1 MTTDSSTNISPLLQV
16 RGLRTSFNTPQG
28 KIAAVNGVSFD
39 VNHGETLGLVGESGC
54 GKSVSALSIMQLVPN
69 PPGVIEDGEILFE
82 GVDLLRIPPKEMQS
96 VRGAGI
102 GMIFQEPMSSLN
114 PVLTIGRQI
123 TEPLGVHLG
132 LSGAAAESRAAEL
145 LDMVGIADARRR
157 LGDHPHQLSGGQRQ
171 RVMIAIALSCEPK
184 LLIADEATT
193 ALDVT
198 IQAQILELM
207 KNLTSQLGTALM
219 IITHNLGIIARYAD
233 RLNVMYAGKIRESG
247 TAEEVYLR
255 PSHPYTVGL
264 LNSVPRLDRPSG
276 DRLDPIEGEIPDP
289 ADRVAGGRP
298 QSASCKSQCWSRL
311 RTARWWRVSSRRP
324 FRKQWGSRG
333 NDEHAG
339 YHRSDD
345 YQRCFVPG
353 FGAAF
358 ECARPAGALSYQA
371 WIYRS
376 A

>member
-1 MTTDSSTNISPLLQV
+1 MTTDSSTSSSPLLEV
-16 RGLRTSFNTPQG
+16 RNLRTSFNTSEG
-28 KIAAVNGVSFD
+28 KLTAVSGVSFD

-54 GKSVSALSIMQLVPN
+54 GKSVSALSVMRLVPN
-69 PPGVIEDGEILFE
+69 PPGVIESGEILFE
-82 GVDLLRIPPKEMQS
+82 STDLLKLSDRKMQA

-132 LSGAAAESRAAEL
+132 LTGAAAENRAAEL
-145 LDMVGIADARRR
+145 LEMVGIADSRRR

-207 KNLTSQLGTALM
+207 KNLTTQLGTALL

-247 TAEEVYLR
+247 TAEQVYLN
-255 PSHPYTVGL
+255 PGHPYTVGL
-264 LNSVPRLDRPSG
+264 LNSVPRLDRPSSE
-276 DRLDPIEGEIPDP
+276 RLDPIEGEIPDLANLP
-289 ADRVAGGRP
+289 KGCAFRPRCRWAIAECEMSEPPLERQDDRQLVACFESKAVLD
-298 QSASCKSQCWSRL
+298 SAETSL
-311 RTARWWRVSSRRP
+311 R
-324 FRKQWGSRG
+324 
-333 NDEHAG
+333 
-339 YHRSDD
+339 
-345 YQRCFVPG
+345 
-353 FGAAF
+353 
-358 ECARPAGALSYQA
+358 
-371 WIYRS
+371 
-376 A
+376 

>member
-1 MTTDSSTNISPLLQV
+1 MTTDTPSTNTPLLQV
-16 RGLRTSFNTPQG
+16 RNLRTSFNTSEG
-28 KIAAVNGVSFD
+28 RIAAVSGVSFD

-54 GKSVSALSIMQLVPN
+54 GKSVSALSIMRLVPN
-69 PPGVIEDGEILFE
+69 PPGVIEEGEVLFE
-82 GVDLLRIPPKEMQS
+82 GTDLLKLSEREMES

-132 LSGAAAESRAAEL
+132 LSKSAAENRAAEL
-145 LDMVGIADARRR
+145 LEMVGIADARQR

-207 KNLTSQLGTALM
+207 KNLTSQLGTALL

-247 TAEEVYLR
+247 TAEQVYLT

-264 LNSVPRLDRPSG
+264 LNSVPRLDRPATE
-276 DRLDPIEGEIPDP
+276 RLDPIEGEIPDP
-289 ADRVAGGRP
+289 ANLPSGCAFRPRCRWATAECEVSEPVLEQVDDRQLVACFE
-298 QSASCKSQCWSRL
+298 SKAVSDSVETVL
-311 RTARWWRVSSRRP
+311 R
-324 FRKQWGSRG
+324 
-333 NDEHAG
+333 
-339 YHRSDD
+339 
-345 YQRCFVPG
+345 
-353 FGAAF
+353 
-358 ECARPAGALSYQA
+358 
-371 WIYRS
+371 
-376 A
+376 

>member
-1 MTTDSSTNISPLLQV
+1 MTTDSPINSSPLLQV
-16 RGLRTSFNTPQG
+16 RDLRTSFSTPEG
-28 KIAAVNGVSFD
+28 KIGAVNGVSFD

-54 GKSVSALSIMQLVPN
+54 GKSVSALSIMRLVPN
-69 PPGVIEDGEILFE
+69 PPGVIESGEVLFE
-82 GVDLLRIPPKEMQS
+82 GVDLLKISDKEMQS

-132 LSGAAAESRAAEL
+132 LKGAAAENRAAEL
-145 LDMVGIADARRR
+145 LEMVGIADSKRR

-207 KNLTSQLGTALM
+207 KNLTSQTGTALM

-247 TAEEVYLR
+247 NAEQVYMR

-264 LNSVPRLDRPSG
+264 LNSVPRLDRPATE
-276 DRLDPIEGEIPDP
+276 RLDPIEGEIPDP
-289 ADRVAGGRP
+289 ANLPSGCAFRPRCRWATAECEVSEPVLEQVEDRQLVACFE
-298 QSASCKSQCWSRL
+298 SKA
-311 RTARWWRVSSRRP
+311 VSDSV
-324 FRKQWGSRG
+324 GI
-333 NDEHAG
+333 
-339 YHRSDD
+339 
-345 YQRCFVPG
+345 
-353 FGAAF
+353 
-358 ECARPAGALSYQA
+358 ALQ
-371 WIYRS
+371 
-376 A
+376 

>member
-1 MTTDSSTNISPLLQV
+1 MTTNSPINSTPLLQV
-16 RGLRTSFNTPQG
+16 RDLRTSFNTPEG
-28 KIAAVNGVSFD
+28 KIGAVNGVSFD

-54 GKSVSALSIMQLVPN
+54 GKSVSALSIMRLVPN
-69 PPGVIEDGEILFE
+69 PPGVIESGEVLFE
-82 GVDLLRIPPKEMQS
+82 GVDLLKISDKEMQS

-132 LSGAAAESRAAEL
+132 LKGSAAENRAAEL
-145 LDMVGIADARRR
+145 LEMVGIADSKRR
-157 LGDHPHQLSGGQRQ
+157 LDDHPHQLSGGQRQ

-247 TAEEVYLR
+247 NAEQVYLR

-264 LNSVPRLDRPSG
+264 LNSVPRLDRPATE
-276 DRLDPIEGEIPDP
+276 RLDPVEGEIPDP
-289 ADRVAGGRP
+289 ANLPSGCAFRPRCRWATAECEVSEPMLEQIEDRQLVACFE
-298 QSASCKSQCWSRL
+298 SKA
-311 RTARWWRVSSRRP
+311 VSDSV
-324 FRKQWGSRG
+324 GI
-333 NDEHAG
+333 
-339 YHRSDD
+339 
-345 YQRCFVPG
+345 
-353 FGAAF
+353 
-358 ECARPAGALSYQA
+358 ALQ
-371 WIYRS
+371 
-376 A
+376 

>member
-1 MTTDSSTNISPLLQV
+1 MTTDSPINSSPLLQV
-16 RGLRTSFNTPQG
+16 RDLRTSFNTSEG

-39 VNHGETLGLVGESGC
+39 VHHGETLGLVGESGC
-54 GKSVSALSIMQLVPN
+54 GKSVSALSIMRLVPN
-69 PPGVIEDGEILFE
+69 PPGVIESGEILFD
-82 GVDLLRIPPKEMQS
+82 GVDLLKISDKEMQS

-132 LSGAAAESRAAEL
+132 LKGSAAENRAAEL
-145 LDMVGIADARRR
+145 LEMVGIADSKRR

-247 TAEEVYLR
+247 NAEQVYLR

-264 LNSVPRLDRPSG
+264 LNSVPRLDRPASE
-276 DRLDPIEGEIPDP
+276 RLDPIEGEIPDP
-289 ADRVAGGRP
+289 TNLPSGCAFTPRCRWATAECELSEPVLEQVEDRQMVACFE
-298 QSASCKSQCWSRL
+298 SKA
-311 RTARWWRVSSRRP
+311 VSDSV
-324 FRKQWGSRG
+324 GI
-333 NDEHAG
+333 
-339 YHRSDD
+339 
-345 YQRCFVPG
+345 
-353 FGAAF
+353 
-358 ECARPAGALSYQA
+358 ALQ
-371 WIYRS
+371 
-376 A
+376 

>member
-1 MTTDSSTNISPLLQV
+1 MTSDSPITSSPLLQV
-16 RGLRTSFNTPQG
+16 RDLRTSFDTPAG
-28 KIAAVNGVSFD
+28 RVPAVSGVSFD
-39 VNHGETLGLVGESGC
+39 VNHGETLGIVGESGC
-54 GKSVSALSIMQLVPN
+54 GKSVSALSIMRLVPN
-69 PPGVIEDGEILFE
+69 PPGVIESGEVLFE
-82 GVDLLRIPPKEMQS
+82 GVDLLKISDKEMQS

-132 LSGAAAESRAAEL
+132 LSGAAAEYRAAEL
-145 LDMVGIADARRR
+145 LEMVGIADSKRR

-207 KNLTSQLGTALM
+207 KNLTSQSGTALM

-247 TAEEVYLR
+247 TAEQVYMR

-264 LNSVPRLDRPSG
+264 LNSVPRLDRPASE
-276 DRLDPIEGEIPDP
+276 RLDPIEGEIPDP
-289 ADRVAGGRP
+289 ANLPSGCAFRPRCRWATAECEVAEPVLEQIEDRQVVACFE
-298 QSASCKSQCWSRL
+298 AKS
-311 RTARWWRVSSRRP
+311 VSDSV
-324 FRKQWGSRG
+324 
-333 NDEHAG
+333 E
-339 YHRSDD
+339 
-345 YQRCFVPG
+345 V
-353 FGAAF
+353 
-358 ECARPAGALSYQA
+358 A
-371 WIYRS
+371 WQ
-376 A
+376 

>member
-1 MTTDSSTNISPLLQV
+1 MTTDSRSTSSPLLQV
-16 RGLRTSFNTPQG
+16 RDLRTSFNTPEG
-28 KIAAVNGVSFD
+28 KIPAVSGVSFD

-54 GKSVSALSIMQLVPN
+54 GKSVSALSIMRLVPN
-69 PPGVIEDGEILFE
+69 PPGVIESGEVLFE
-82 GVDLLRIPPKEMQS
+82 GIDLLKISDKEMQS

-123 TEPLGVHLG
+123 TEPLGVQLG

-145 LDMVGIADARRR
+145 LEMVGIADSRRR

-207 KNLTSQLGTALM
+207 KNLTTQLGTALM

-247 TAEEVYLR
+247 TAEQVYMS

-264 LNSVPRLDRPSG
+264 LNSVPRLDRPASE
-276 DRLDPIEGEIPDP
+276 RLDPIEGEIPDP
-289 ADRVAGGRP
+289 AN
-298 QSASCKSQCWSRL
+298 L
-311 RTARWWRVSSRRP
+311 
-324 FRKQWGSRG
+324 
-333 NDEHAG
+333 
-339 YHRSDD
+339 
-345 YQRCFVPG
+345 
-353 FGAAF
+353 
-358 ECARPAGALSYQA
+358 PAGCAFAPRCRWATAKCEVSEPVLEQVEDRQLVACFESKTVSESVEIA
-371 WIYRS
+371 WQ
-376 A
+376 

>member
-1 MTTDSSTNISPLLQV
+1 MTTDSPINSSPLLQV
-16 RGLRTSFNTPQG
+16 RDLRTSFNTSEG

-39 VNHGETLGLVGESGC
+39 VHHGETLGLVGESGC
-54 GKSVSALSIMQLVPN
+54 GKSVSALSIMRLVPN
-69 PPGVIEDGEILFE
+69 PPGVIESGEILFE
-82 GVDLLRIPPKEMQS
+82 GVDLLKISDKEMQS
-96 VRGAGI
+96 IRGAGI

-132 LSGAAAESRAAEL
+132 LKGSAAENRAAEL
-145 LDMVGIADARRR
+145 LELVGIADSKRR

-247 TAEEVYLR
+247 NAEQVYLR

-264 LNSVPRLDRPSG
+264 LNSVPRLDRPASE
-276 DRLDPIEGEIPDP
+276 RLDPIEGEIPDP
-289 ADRVAGGRP
+289 TNLPSGCAFTPRCRWATAECELSEPVLEQVEDRQMVACFE
-298 QSASCKSQCWSRL
+298 SKA
-311 RTARWWRVSSRRP
+311 VSDSV
-324 FRKQWGSRG
+324 GI
-333 NDEHAG
+333 
-339 YHRSDD
+339 
-345 YQRCFVPG
+345 
-353 FGAAF
+353 
-358 ECARPAGALSYQA
+358 ALQ
-371 WIYRS
+371 
-376 A
+376 